1 VRLISTAVF
10 HYNGYIKGSGEWTAM
25 TEEVLQEG
33 LIRISDDVVATIA
46 GLAALETPGV
56 SAMSGGI
63 SEGLAKRLSGR
74 NAQKGVTV
82 EVGQLEAAID
92 LRIVVQYGIPIHE
105 VGRRLQDNVREA
117 VENMTGL
124 RVVEVNVKVEG
135 VAFKDEEPEEPHRVK

>member
-1 VRLISTAVF
+1 MPAVAYGRF
-10 HYNGYIKGSGEWTAM
+10 FLYNESILGSGEWALM
-25 TEEVLQEG
+25 TEEQQG

-56 SAMSGGI
+56 AAMSGGI

-74 NAQKGVTV
+74 NAQKGVSV
-82 EVGQLEAAID
+82 EVGQVEAAID
-92 LRIVVQYGIPIHE
+92 LRIVVQYGIPIQE

-124 RVVEVNVKVEG
+124 NVVEVNVKVEG
-135 VAFKDEEPEEPHRVK
+135 VAFKDEETEDPHRVK